1 MTQDSVVTKISLRQR
16 VEDESEAL
24 VNYANQTMSPQQVQV
39 LKKRGTQL
47 RLSQLNNLLGVALET
62 SSPAVVV
69 NWLGYQM
76 GRYNTRDGWKRSG
89 LGSKI
94 LQDIQRLQQTA
105 EQVAQ
110 DVFGEQSEERIRQ
123 AHIALL
129 RLYFGYLRR
138 WFVARGGQE

>member
-1 MTQDSVVTKISLRQR
+1 MTQDSVVAKISLRQR
-16 VEDESEAL
+16 IEDESEAL
-24 VNYANQTMSPQQVQV
+24 VNYANQTMSAQQVQV

-62 SSPAVVV
+62 PSPAVVV

-89 LGSKI
+89 LGSKV

-110 DVFGEQSEERIRQ
+110 DVFGDQSEKRIRQ

-138 WFVARGGQE
+138 WFVARGGQ

>member
-105 EQVAQ
+105 EQVAR

>member
-24 VNYANQTMSPQQVQV
+24 VNYANRTMSAQQVQV